1 MPDER
6 QAWTYYVVRYTPNLV
21 RDEWVNIGVVLHD
34 PAGKRLRTRL
44 VEEESELGR
53 IRRLHPAADQSL
65 LRALPAH
72 FETEIGRHTEDYGGY
87 LARLDETLSNVL
99 ELSPRHGLLGE
110 NFDAELDRLY
120 QEYVAPPP
128 SRLAGWLTS
137 GRGSILKAA
146 REVFQ
151 KAGILGRMRR
161 RVPVEK
167 FTHKGDPLQLDYGY
181 QRNGTRGFV
190 HAVSLG
196 RDPNQAKALAYTA
209 ERVRAHLPRCEFTA
223 IAEAE
228 PETEN
233 PRHQFIDRLL
243 NDQAIAL
250 VSQARLVDWVNR
262 LRPEL
267 RTWSEL

>member
-6 QAWTYYVVRYTPNLV
+6 QAWTYYVLRYTPNLV
-21 RDEWVNIGVVLHD
+21 RDEWVNIGVLLHD
-34 PAGKRLRTRL
+34 PAGNRLRARL

-53 IRRLHPAADQSL
+53 IRRLQPAADQSL

-72 FETEIGRHTEDYGGY
+72 FDAEIGRHAEDYGGY
-87 LARLDETLSNVL
+87 LTRLDETLSNVL
-99 ELSPRHGLLGE
+99 QLSPRHGLLAE

-120 QEYVAPPP
+120 QEYVVPPP
-128 SRLAGWLTS
+128 SRVAGWLES
-137 GRGSILKAA
+137 SRGSILKAA
-146 REVFQ
+146 RQVFQ
-151 KAGILGRMRR
+151 TAGILGRMKRR
-161 RVPVEK
+161 IPVEQ

-196 RDPNQAKALAYTA
+196 RDPNQAKGLAYTA
-209 ERVRAHLPRCEFTA
+209 GRVRARLPGCEFTA
-223 IAEAE
+223 LTEVQ

-233 PRHQFIDRLL
+233 PRHQFIAGLL
-243 NDQAIAL
+243 HEQGIEP
-250 VSQARLVDWVNR
+250 VSQARLADWVNR